1 MKGTFGNATN
11 AERGTRMS
19 NLITDE
25 MMEQIRVDV
34 YGKDDCNDCHCEGSE
49 WERME
54 IRSYLTAALPIIE
67 KAVRDEQAKA
77 IDTFAEVFR
86 VDAKEHFG
94 RIGASSETYLNAL
107 IDAARIVREGDH
119 NDN

>member
-1 MKGTFGNATN
+1 MTVPEAAIKAAAQALADDWNPDRDPVLTAMFSDYSAT
-11 AERGTRMS
+11 A
-19 NLITDE
+19 
-25 MMEQIRVDV
+25 
-34 YGKDDCNDCHCEGSE
+34 
-49 WERME
+49 
-54 IRSYLTAALPIIE
+54 LTAAMPIIE

-94 RIGASSETYLNAL
+94 RIGAFSETYLNAL

>member
-1 MKGTFGNATN
+1 MTI
-11 AERGTRMS
+11 E
-19 NLITDE
+19 ITDE
-25 MMEQIRVDV
+25 MVRETIKRAVQKWNESVGPDEPTLTPSDIFSEDV
-34 YGKDDCNDCHCEGSE
+34 RDH
-49 WERME
+49 
-54 IRSYLTAALPIIE
+54 LTAALPIIE